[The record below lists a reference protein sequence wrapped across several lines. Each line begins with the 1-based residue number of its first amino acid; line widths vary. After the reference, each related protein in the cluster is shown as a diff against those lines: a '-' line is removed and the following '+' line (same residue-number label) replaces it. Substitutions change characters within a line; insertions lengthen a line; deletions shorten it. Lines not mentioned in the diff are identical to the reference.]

1 MHIFISKEQR
11 EKLLNQHRREKN
23 GKIRD
28 RIKSVLLSDQGW
40 TYRSISE
47 ALFLDEETISTH
59 VREFRDKAKLRNN
72 SGGSSANLSV
82 EQSDSLVNHIESSLY
97 LESNIIRRYVE
108 NTYDV
113 KFSKSGMISWLHD
126 HNFSYKK
133 PNRVPAK
140 ADKSR

>member
-11 EKLLNQHRREKN
+11 EKLLNQHLREKN
-23 GKIRD
+23 GKIRN

-72 SGGSSANLSV
+72 FGGSSANLSV
-82 EQSDSLVNHIESSLY
+82 EQSDSLVNHNQLPRCLQRGS
-97 LESNIIRRYVE
+97 
-108 NTYDV
+108 
-113 KFSKSGMISWLHD
+113 
-126 HNFSYKK
+126 
-133 PNRVPAK
+133 
-140 ADKSR
+140 